1 MDIARRMVH
10 PTLTGLP
17 RKDQNRERAR
27 PREKQSRGGTS
38 CPRTIG
44 RSIQTRRA
52 THRFALAQRRPL
64 ASSRLRQTYQ
74 PFEPSRTPRL
84 CRDPR
89 CRKIPMRG
97 IHHEDDRG
105 AHSIRRLDVRQ
116 LSARVRLFS
125 SPQEE
130 YATLLPFVRHGL
142 DTPSPSSVACYTR
155 THSSSRRRSYCVR
168 SCNAA
173 ARDPRHTG
181 DDAGPHTVRDVS
193 AWHGAVSTSDGLT
206 LGR

>member
-1 MDIARRMVH
+1 MMDIARRMVH

-89 CRKIPMRG
+89 CRKIHMRG

-116 LSARVRLFS
+116 LSARVRLFQFTAGGVCHAAAVRAPRPRYPVAIIGGLLHENPFFVP
-125 SPQEE
+125 PQE
-130 YATLLPFVRHGL
+130 LLRQVLQRGGERPKAYRG
-142 DTPSPSSVACYTR
+142 
-155 THSSSRRRSYCVR
+155 
-168 SCNAA
+168 
-173 ARDPRHTG
+173 
-181 DDAGPHTVRDVS
+181 
-193 AWHGAVSTSDGLT
+193 
-206 LGR
+206 